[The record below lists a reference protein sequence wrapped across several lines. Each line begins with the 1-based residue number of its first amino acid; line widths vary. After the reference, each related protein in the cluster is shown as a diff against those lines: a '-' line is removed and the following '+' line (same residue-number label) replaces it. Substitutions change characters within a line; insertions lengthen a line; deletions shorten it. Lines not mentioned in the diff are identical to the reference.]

1 MTMRQRLDLNLPKR
15 DWRKG
20 WMGDVNAPS
29 HEEMPDVTI
38 GFHNDQPAQTADQED
53 EEVTVAR
60 AERAKAEQDPEIQ
73 ALARRLGVSMNFLLD
88 FRERSISR
96 FGSRLDR
103 IEGES

>member
-1 MTMRQRLDLNLPKR
+1 MRQRLDLNLPKR

-29 HEEMPDVTI
+29 HEEMPNVTV
-38 GFHNDQPAQTADQED
+38 GFHNDQPAPADQED
-53 EEVTVAR
+53 EEVTIAR

-73 ALARRLGVSMNFLLD
+73 DLARQLGVPVNFLLD
-88 FRERSISR
+88 FRERSIGR